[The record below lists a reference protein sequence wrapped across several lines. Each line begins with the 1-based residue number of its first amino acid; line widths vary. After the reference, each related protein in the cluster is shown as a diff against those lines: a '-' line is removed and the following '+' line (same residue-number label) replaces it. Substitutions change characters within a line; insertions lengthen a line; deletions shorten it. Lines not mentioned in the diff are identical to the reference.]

1 MLRLRLRQKL
11 EIQNF
16 KRGIQTGRMAQESR
30 GMPQRA
36 RKSRGARF
44 IRLNRGRF
52 SIYKPL
58 TYYMRFD
65 ILTIFP
71 HAFDSYFNES
81 MIKRAK
87 ARGLIKIFVHDIR
100 KFSKNKHKKVD
111 DIPYGGGPGMI
122 MTPQP
127 IYDTVRHVKKY
138 NKGPVILLS
147 PSGKLFTHKK
157 ARQLAKN
164 KGLILIC
171 GRYEGVD
178 ERVKKLCVDE
188 EISIGEYVLTGGEI
202 PAMVILDAVSRFI
215 PKFLGKKSSL
225 HEESFSESLDGKKEY
240 PQYTRPPVFK
250 DLKVPK
256 VLQSGHHK
264 NISDWRKKHLR

>member
-1 MLRLRLRQKL
+1 
-11 EIQNF
+11 
-16 KRGIQTGRMAQESR
+16 
-30 GMPQRA
+30 
-36 RKSRGARF
+36 
-44 IRLNRGRF
+44 
-52 SIYKPL
+52 
-58 TYYMRFD
+58 MRFD

-71 HAFDSYFNES
+71 GAFDSYFNES

-87 ARGLIKIFVHDIR
+87 ARSLIKIFVHDIR
-100 KFSKNKHKKVD
+100 KFSKDKHKKVD
-111 DIPYGGGPGMI
+111 DIPYGGGPGMV

-127 IYDTVRHVKKY
+127 IYDAVRYVKKF
-138 NKGPVILLS
+138 NKGPVILLT
-147 PSGKLFTHKK
+147 PAGKIFSHNT
-157 ARQLAKN
+157 ARQLARK

-202 PAMVILDAVSRFI
+202 PAMVILDAVSRFV
-215 PKFLGKKSSL
+215 PGFLGKEKSL
-225 HEESFSESLDGKKEY
+225 HEESFSESLKGKKEY

-250 DLKVPK
+250 NFKVPS

-264 NISDWRKKHLR
+264 NISEWRKRHLK